1 MLKKLFRALKPF
13 SQRKRFSSFIEDLI
27 GVAPKNIKFYKTA
40 FIHKSSTDKQR
51 DGLETNERLEYL
63 GDAILGAVIALE
75 LYTRYPN
82 EDEGFLTK
90 TRSKIVNRAALN
102 AVGKSLGLDSYIT
115 AQSSLSFE
123 KTHILGDALEAII
136 GAIFVDRGYEAT
148 RKFIVQKILTDQIDV
163 NALIIDDGNYKSNLI
178 EYCQR
183 FKLQIAFETEE
194 HPYSKSGVPEFIAVV
209 IVNGEVRGHGNGA
222 SKKEAQQMA
231 SKEALDYFTKKEN
244 TLRI

>member
-27 GVAPKNIKFYKTA
+27 GVAPKNIKFYRIA
-40 FIHKSSTDKQR
+40 FVHKSSTEKQR

-63 GDAILGAVIALE
+63 GDAILGAVVALE

-90 TRSKIVNRAALN
+90 TRSKIVNRTALN
-102 AVGKSLGLDSYIT
+102 GVGKNLGLDNYIT

-148 RKFIVQKILTDQIDV
+148 RKFIVQKILSYKITGSYRKYVDMDRTGVISYFSGTDGI
-163 NALIIDDGNYKSNLI
+163 LS
-178 EYCQR
+178 
-183 FKLQIAFETEE
+183 F
-194 HPYSKSGVPEFIAVV
+194 
-209 IVNGEVRGHGNGA
+209 
-222 SKKEAQQMA
+222 
-231 SKEALDYFTKKEN
+231 
-244 TLRI
+244 